1 MTTTPPLPP
10 RPKAAS
16 IFMAVPVVFLGFL
29 GLSFLVLWVITRFGE
44 PSADG
49 ESVEITFSGACLD
62 EAAPYLTERAQQV
75 GMTAQMA
82 NGTMRTT
89 LPDIENARSIV
100 PAMLTTTGALM
111 VTADGF
117 QVGNDG
123 IADVAINL
131 DKAGMPETL
140 IKFNADIRAA
150 IKALEDNTQLQP
162 SIDGQVLPDVRAS
175 DVKEEGVLALHSG
188 DGKTSI
194 RMQRAADRAIVL
206 AHGPLPCPIQVESVR
221 ATSPQ

>member
-1 MTTTPPLPP
+1 MPP

-16 IFMAVPVVFLGFL
+16 IFMAVPIVFLGLL

-49 ESVEITFSGACLD
+49 EAVEIVFAGACLD
-62 EAAPYLTERAQQV
+62 EAAPTLLERAQQV
-75 GMTAQMA
+75 GMDARMT
-82 NGTMRTT
+82 NGSMLTK
-89 LPDIENARSIV
+89 LPDIENAKSIV
-100 PAMLTTTGALM
+100 PTMLATTGALL

-117 QVGNDG
+117 EARNNAIQ
-123 IADVAINL
+123 DVAINL

-140 IKFNADIRAA
+140 IKFNADARAA
-150 IKALEDNTQLQP
+150 IKELDDNTELQP
-162 SIDGQVLPDVRAS
+162 NIDGQSFPSVRVEN
-175 DVKEEGVLALHSG
+175 VKEEGVLSLHAG
-188 DGKTSI
+188 EGKTSV

-221 ATSPQ
+221 PVSSQ